1 LDNEPGLL
9 GSARRVLATL
19 LEIGQTRLQIASTE
33 LEEERLRLAELMLWA
48 TFSLFFLGVG
58 LVLASLLLVL
68 LFWEGQR
75 ELVLATISA
84 VFLIVG
90 AWAGT
95 TWRRKSRNKPA
106 LLATTIAEFKRDRA
120 ALGGRSP

>member
-58 LVLASLLLVL
+58 LVLASLLLVM

-90 AWAGT
+90 AWAGM